1 MLTIVHSACAGLHRF
16 WNGTLSKHGTV
27 IEAIEET
34 LTSAAPDS
42 VLDGVL
48 PQLLTVNA
56 AGFTDFLQR
65 LREAVRPNWYRADHM
80 IECDMIGVLL
90 MIRLIYLLRIDGAIE
105 VTACG
110 S

>member
-1 MLTIVHSACAGLHRF
+1 MPKTIREANRRSEPPLEMRF
-16 WNGTLSKHGTV
+16 
-27 IEAIEET
+27 
-34 LTSAAPDS
+34 
-42 VLDGVL
+42 
-48 PQLLTVNA
+48 QRLLASNA